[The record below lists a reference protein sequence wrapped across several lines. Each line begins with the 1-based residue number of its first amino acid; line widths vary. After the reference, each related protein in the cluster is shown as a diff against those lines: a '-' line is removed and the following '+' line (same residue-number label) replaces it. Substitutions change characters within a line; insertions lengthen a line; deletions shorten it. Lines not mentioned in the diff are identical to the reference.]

1 VTVIFYSLLHPF
13 SPLSS
18 WIPKLPQTS
27 NSRNIPE
34 IFPKNPRIIPEPFPI
49 IPDHPRN
56 TYRRQRDTDE
66 MSSSGYSS
74 TVNAEYYP
82 VNTET
87 MDTEDYELYDPRIHS
102 RPRLIQNRGQPSS
115 SRKLKEGGYELS
127 HSTSISQNANNPSN
141 WPRTYSRSNSI
152 SSGSFLYPAG
162 IDPDTPTDTPLDTE
176 DEDENI
182 IITELDKERTPV
194 AHPRDGPLMEYR
206 QSVEERPPPFV
217 AMARRPS
224 WEDRVQRQPPTRPM
238 SRAAGSRPTKAQAPV
253 QPPRPA
259 SRASASSAYYEGT
272 RPRGGFELSRS
283 PSATSTSTI
292 MSDVSDM
299 SGFSS
304 VSLSSRFQRPDPIS
318 ASGRDTGSSGL
329 KGKCPHC
336 YIHSWLPHSPQCPRK
351 K

>member
-1 VTVIFYSLLHPF
+1 MTVIFYSLLHPF

-115 SRKLKEGGYELS
+115 SRKLKEVFFKIVY
-127 HSTSISQNANNPSN
+127 
-141 WPRTYSRSNSI
+141 
-152 SSGSFLYPAG
+152 
-162 IDPDTPTDTPLDTE
+162 
-176 DEDENI
+176 
-182 IITELDKERTPV
+182 TEL
-194 AHPRDGPLMEYR
+194 
-206 QSVEERPPPFV
+206 F
-217 AMARRPS
+217 
-224 WEDRVQRQPPTRPM
+224 
-238 SRAAGSRPTKAQAPV
+238 
-253 QPPRPA
+253 
-259 SRASASSAYYEGT
+259 
-272 RPRGGFELSRS
+272 
-283 PSATSTSTI
+283 PSAVCFYPHKTI
-292 MSDVSDM
+292 LSCCFLA
-299 SGFSS
+299 FS
-304 VSLSSRFQRPDPIS
+304 
-318 ASGRDTGSSGL
+318 
-329 KGKCPHC
+329 
-336 YIHSWLPHSPQCPRK
+336 
-351 K
+351 